1 MKVNKFDAL
10 MDVFR
15 TESCKGE
22 RKTKE
27 SCVYQIYVCMYVI
40 IICRLTARTQ
50 NPVERGFPFT
60 THTKFPSRHIGFII
74 INVVMDI
81 ISKRIYSNQS
91 RSLT

>member
-27 SCVYQIYVCMYVI
+27 SCVYQIYVCM
-40 IICRLTARTQ
+40 
-50 NPVERGFPFT
+50 
-60 THTKFPSRHIGFII
+60 
-74 INVVMDI
+74 
-81 ISKRIYSNQS
+81 
-91 RSLT
+91 SLLSAD